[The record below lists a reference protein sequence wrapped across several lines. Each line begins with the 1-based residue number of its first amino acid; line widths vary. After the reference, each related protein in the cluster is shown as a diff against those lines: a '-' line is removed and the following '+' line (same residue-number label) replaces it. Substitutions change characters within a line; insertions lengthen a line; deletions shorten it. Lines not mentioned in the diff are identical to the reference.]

1 MNIENLPKKIYTG
14 RFRGGHIQGIAIDN
28 ERKYIYCSFTT
39 ELVKL
44 DMEGN
49 FIGSV
54 KGFTGHL
61 GCLAFN
67 PEDNRVYAS
76 LEYKNDIIGQGILKR
91 LGYEGEVKNA
101 FYVAIFDPEK
111 IVRPNMSAYENR
123 VMTTVWLRDVVDDYL
138 AQLELDGKTLSH
150 RYGCSGIDG
159 ITFAPSFD
167 KKGSDLLVSYGIFGE
182 TDRDDNDYQVIVS
195 YDPESLGKYE
205 DVLSPENIHSSGP
218 ESCKEKYFV
227 YTGNTTF
234 GVQNMEYDSY
244 TGDIF
249 LCVYRGKKEKFPNY
263 PLYVIDTKKMPEE
276 KTLLGHGG
284 EIGKVLSLKEAGFCE
299 NGIYGYT
306 FPHGSTGICSL
317 GGGYFYISEPGDENG
332 EFFSNIYLYRYTG
345 ENDMTFERV

>member
-44 DMEGN
+44 DMDGN

-61 GCLAFN
+61 GCLAFDSEN
-67 PEDNRVYAS
+67 NRVYAS
-76 LEYKNDIIGQGILKR
+76 LEYKNDVIGQGILKR
-91 LGYEGEVKNA
+91 LGYVGEVKNA

-111 IVRPNMSAYENR
+111 IVRPDMSAYENR

-138 AQLELDGKTLSH
+138 AEFELGKRNLKH

-167 KKGSDLLVSYGIFGE
+167 KKGTDLLVSYGIFGE
-182 TDRDDNDYQVIVS
+182 TDREDNDYQVIVA
-195 YDPESLGKYE
+195 YDPKELVKYE
-205 DVLSPENIHSSGP
+205 DILSPENIHSSGP

-249 LCVYRGKKEKFPNY
+249 LCVYCGKKEKFPNY
-263 PLYVIDTKKMPEE
+263 PLYVIDMKKAPAE
-276 KTLLGHGG
+276 KELLGQEG
-284 EIGKVLSLKEAGFCE
+284 EIGTTLSIKEAGFCE

-306 FPHGSTGICSL
+306 FPHGSTGIASL
-317 GGGYFYISEPGDENG
+317 GDGYFYISEPGADNG

-345 ENDMTFERV
+345 ENEMTFVRV